1 MRRFGAWGISLALL
15 SALCVPAGGAEPPL
29 PVPEVRSSDVG
40 LSVPWYRRLFGGTQK
55 PKTQIVPVS
64 PQAGRR
70 EAAAKTLSEEQAVYL
85 QRLAVCTRLREIAL
99 LSGDDGLVTQADDLE
114 KQATELYHKKVAHL
128 PGSRLTSL
136 SAEARL
142 DAKLGTGVATDPM
155 RSAATKS
162 EGDEKSARGS
172 RVSARR
178 EEKP

>member
-15 SALCVPAGGAEPPL
+15 STLSVPAGGAEPPL

-99 LSGDDGLVTQADDLE
+99 LSGDDGLVTRADDLE

>member
-15 SALCVPAGGAEPPL
+15 AVLSLPAGGAEPPS

-40 LSVPWYRRLFGGTQK
+40 LSVPWYRRLFAGTQK
-55 PKTQIVPVS
+55 PTQIVPS
-64 PQAGRR
+64 SSQATRR

-128 PGSRLTSL
+128 PGSRLTTL
-136 SAEARL
+136 SAEGRL
-142 DAKLGTGVATDPM
+142 DTKLGTGIATDPL
-155 RSAATKS
+155 RSASAKS
-162 EGDEKSARGS
+162 EGEDRSARGG